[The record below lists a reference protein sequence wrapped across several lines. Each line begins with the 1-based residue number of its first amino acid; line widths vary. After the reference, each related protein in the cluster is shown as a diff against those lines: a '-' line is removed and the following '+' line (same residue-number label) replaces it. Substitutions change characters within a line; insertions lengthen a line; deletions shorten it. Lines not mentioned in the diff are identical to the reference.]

1 MIIINLLLFI
11 YSLTSDR
18 KRKST
23 KYMYLYTHITYTN
36 IYMYMK
42 PRNYYPFDLTST
54 GKE

>member
-18 KRKST
+18 KRKSI
-23 KYMYLYTHITYTN
+23 KYMYYTN
-36 IYMYMK
+36 IYIYMYMK

>member
-23 KYMYLYTHITYTN
+23 KYMYLYTHITN

-42 PRNYYPFDLTST
+42 SRNYYPFDLTST